1 MDEDDLP
8 RVPFLDRLG
17 DGARAS
23 LRRALSPE
31 LPSLPDDDDAT
42 APAPDATT
50 ATLPPALWAD
60 RDPAAETRARAHRA
74 RGPKRKSTTPLDD
87 ALARALAAVAAHDR
101 APPSHFDRWRRILD
115 DAERPLARAD
125 TRDVFVA
132 GPETALPA
140 LPARPAPSL
149 TWDQHHVFLQY
160 PPTRRRVAA
169 ELPRGLTPAMLAELY
184 RSVEREQRRYMAH
197 LDAVA
202 RANPDGG
209 ASYLTVGPVRVARA
223 EEVARAREVRRGLAR
238 APRFVSVSR
247 VDGGD
252 VSLVAARLAR
262 LEPVH
267 FERLES
273 GSGVEPTPAPVPLPP
288 DAFPRRGDR
297 LAEDAAA
304 ALEAA
309 GEAAGEAGARTP
321 RRPRPP
327 PVASASSALASRDG
341 VPLDAAL
348 TSRAFACLAGNAPG
362 RFHRAWDVPVTIVAA
377 EDAAEDGSKIFPGR
391 FHRVVVD
398 DPLPSRDAAAAT
410 VRARTAAVYETAI
423 RARCVA
429 KGARPTR
436 LRGVFL
442 LGSLRV
448 AVASADAYA
457 EGDDPAAP
465 TRDARCKP
473 EYRCKPEFRRRA
485 DDIQTDAR
493 GEPWDGIEPEEVSWD
508 ETASWWASLATRPPG
523 STTTTIRADAAEGV
537 VVAVETPA
545 DAADV
550 ARAGADAPP
559 PPPHLPLTRED
570 DPRFDSC
577 EGRNGGVPERT
588 LFRNDDDAEDASSAE
603 DAAGGADREPW
614 FSRAGFDPAAA
625 IATVARVLERLREFE
640 PGRYVLSHACGRDA
654 AVMYREANGGNEGN
668 EGDAERRAL
677 ASERAGERS
686 SRGRGRGRGGGRGRR
701 RAGGDFAGLDAETDP
716 PGEGGHPP
724 GEGGHPPGE
733 GGHPPRG
740 RSRVEGG
747 RPSHPRVAPLP
758 APRDPDPDP
767 DSTVVYDLHA
777 AFEVAAT
784 DSYRADVPLDV
795 LPPAIPAVG
804 QIRRTFAPRGEPPQ
818 PGARK
823 SRKMWT
829 SLLAAPRDDGDGD
842 GVRDRIDTADR
853 DVIDRRSRRGA
864 WTSGEDESRRAG
876 DARALRGA
884 YHTLASAAV
893 GANPSGWAAAKR

>member
-1 MDEDDLP
+1 MRTIFP
-8 RVPFLDRLG
+8 ACPSSIASG
-17 DGARAS
+17 TARA
-23 LRRALSPE
+23 RPAARALPSS
-31 LPSLPDDDDAT
+31 LPSRRRRRHRARPGRD
-42 APAPDATT
+42 
-50 ATLPPALWAD
+50 D
-60 RDPAAETRARAHRA
+60 RDASARAVGGPRPRRGDARARAPRA
-74 RGPKRKSTTPLDD
+74 GTARKSTTPLDD

-101 APPSHFDRWRRILD
+101 APLRTSTAGVRSSTTPSAPSR
-115 DAERPLARAD
+115 ARTPA
-125 TRDVFVA
+125 TFLSRDPSRA
-132 GPETALPA
+132 PA

-169 ELPRGLTPAMLAELY
+169 ELPRGLTPAVLAQLY

-297 LAEDAAA
+297 LADDAAA

-309 GEAAGEAGARTP
+309 GEAAGEDAEEY
-321 RRPRPP
+321 PP

-465 TRDARCKP
+465 TRDAGVSPSIGVSPSFAAARTTSRRTRAASRGTASNP
-473 EYRCKPEFRRRA
+473 RRFRGTRRRLGGRLWRRDRPGPRRRRFAPTRRRA
-485 DDIQTDAR
+485 SSSPSRRPPT
-493 GEPWDGIEPEEVSWD
+493 PP
-508 ETASWWASLATRPPG
+508 TSLA
-523 STTTTIRADAAEGV
+523 RA
-537 VVAVETPA
+537 
-545 DAADV
+545 
-550 ARAGADAPP
+550 
-559 PPPHLPLTRED
+559 
-570 DPRFDSC
+570 
-577 EGRNGGVPERT
+577 RT
-588 LFRNDDDAEDASSAE
+588 
-603 DAAGGADREPW
+603 
-614 FSRAGFDPAAA
+614 
-625 IATVARVLERLREFE
+625 
-640 PGRYVLSHACGRDA
+640 H
-654 AVMYREANGGNEGN
+654 
-668 EGDAERRAL
+668 
-677 ASERAGERS
+677 
-686 SRGRGRGRGGGRGRR
+686 RR
-701 RAGGDFAGLDAETDP
+701 R
-716 PGEGGHPP
+716 
-724 GEGGHPPGE
+724 
-733 GGHPPRG
+733 
-740 RSRVEGG
+740 
-747 RPSHPRVAPLP
+747 
-758 APRDPDPDP
+758 
-767 DSTVVYDLHA
+767 
-777 AFEVAAT
+777 
-784 DSYRADVPLDV
+784 
-795 LPPAIPAVG
+795 
-804 QIRRTFAPRGEPPQ
+804 RRTF
-818 PGARK
+818 
-823 SRKMWT
+823 
-829 SLLAAPRDDGDGD
+829 L
-842 GVRDRIDTADR
+842 
-853 DVIDRRSRRGA
+853 
-864 WTSGEDESRRAG
+864 
-876 DARALRGA
+876 
-884 YHTLASAAV
+884 
-893 GANPSGWAAAKR
+893 